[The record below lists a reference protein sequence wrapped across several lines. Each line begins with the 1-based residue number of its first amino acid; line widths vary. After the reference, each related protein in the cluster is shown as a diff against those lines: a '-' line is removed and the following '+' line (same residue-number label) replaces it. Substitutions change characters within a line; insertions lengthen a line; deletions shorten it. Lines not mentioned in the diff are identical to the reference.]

1 MEDKRKF
8 FYDTYAIFEIA
19 RGSNNYNDYIDNVG
33 ILLTQLNLMEL
44 YYKLLTN
51 FGIEMAELYYDKY
64 KQFVVGISDNIIKS
78 AMVFRANH
86 KNRDLSYV
94 DCVAY
99 VLALEHKIKFLT
111 GDRQFEQ
118 MENVEFVK

>member
-1 MEDKRKF
+1 MEDNRKF

-19 RGSNNYNDYIDNVG
+19 KGSNNYNDYIENVG

-51 FGIEMAELYYDKY
+51 FGIEIAELYYDKY
-64 KQFVVGISDNIIKS
+64 KEFAVGISDSIIKS
-78 AMVFRANH
+78 AMVFRAKH

-94 DCVAY
+94 DCVGY
-99 VLALEHKIKFLT
+99 VLAFEHKIKFLT
-111 GDRQFEQ
+111 GDRQFKD
-118 MENVEFVK
+118 MDNVEFIR